1 MVNGKRVLVSATLS
15 NFKVYMPK
23 NRLLLQWNLRSCL
36 FYQLYR
42 YFFIFPENSVKM
54 IQNFKEK
61 GVAAAPSAHP

>member
-1 MVNGKRVLVSATLS
+1 MVNGKRVLVSATQS

-23 NRLLLQWNLRSCL
+23 NRLLLQDTSS
-36 FYQLYR
+36 YR
-42 YFFIFPENSVKM
+42 YFFIFSENSVKM